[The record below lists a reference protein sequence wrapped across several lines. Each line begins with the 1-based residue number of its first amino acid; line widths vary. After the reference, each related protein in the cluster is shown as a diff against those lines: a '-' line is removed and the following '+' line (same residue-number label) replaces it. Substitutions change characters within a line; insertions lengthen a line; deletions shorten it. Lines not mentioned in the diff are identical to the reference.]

1 MSDGAWR
8 RGAARAWL
16 RTAFD
21 DGEIEEILTDVDEL
35 AGDRPGLRGLAVRA
49 AMIARYPL
57 LELRDRIHGN
67 MTSGG
72 ARMMQMGEDMRLV
85 ARRLFRRPGFPL
97 TSMAILALGLG
108 AIIAVHSVVK
118 GVLLDPLPMG
128 EPDRLV
134 ALTMID
140 ADGQR
145 HRMTPGN
152 VRDVAALND
161 VFSHVAAFGR
171 SEVAF
176 HTRDGGPPTVLRGGA
191 VTPGYLAT
199 LGLEPVLGRAFVEAD
214 ADPNTE
220 PVVILSHHVWEQYFG
235 SDPDVIGR
243 SIDLGDNAWRV
254 VGVAPPSLYPTS
266 ATVGGELPFSEADQ
280 DFFRPLRYGGDY
292 WSLRRPHLLGG
303 LARLAPG
310 MTPQSATAA
319 LETLSTRLQAE
330 YSENRNEQ
338 IVFTPLTEVVV
349 GDVRPALLV
358 LLLSVFLVFAI
369 AAVNVG
375 SLFLIREEDRQSER
389 TVARTLGATPLRLLS
404 QRILEAS
411 LICGSALVL
420 GSVLSA
426 GFIDVMQ
433 ALVPYRIPRLA
444 DVTVD
449 AQALGL
455 GGLLSLVL
463 AFVFGGA
470 SRALG
475 SARGTALARARVTRP
490 SSGRLQSLLIASQ
503 SALAVVVLV
512 SALLLTRSFQAL
524 QATDPGVRATA
535 SWTLGLHGAGYD
547 TDLIL
552 ERVRAL
558 PGVRSAAVAYNHPFE
573 RTWQDGFVLV
583 DRPMPNGD
591 STSVASIRPYGDGY
605 FDAAGI
611 PLREGRLPDLL
622 DHEGEVRMAVV
633 NEAFRRRF
641 LPEGT
646 DRSLQIRIPSADRR
660 LGEGN
665 SLYRVVGVVGD
676 VRFLGP
682 ETDPDPAIYVPL
694 RHFSVAGYQLLIR
707 PASPGSVQLQAVR
720 QAVHEALPDVAV
732 DEAGTLAELHSQALA
747 RPRFNMMLIA
757 TLSATALLLCTLG
770 SYGIVARTMS
780 TRRREIGIRA
790 ALGAAGAVITRGV
803 AVRALR
809 PMALGVVLGAGAS
822 LATSRV
828 LQSLLF
834 GLSPVDPISL
844 IGGPLL
850 LLLVSGAGALV
861 PALRALSVDPAETLR
876 IE

>member
-8 RGAARAWL
+8 RRAARAWL
-16 RTAFD
+16 RTVFD
-21 DGEIEEILTDVDEL
+21 DGEIQEILTDVDEL

-49 AMIARYPL
+49 AMIARYPV
-57 LELRDRIHGN
+57 LELGDRIHGN

-72 ARMMQMGEDMRLV
+72 TRMRQMGEDMRLV
-85 ARRLFRRPGFPL
+85 ARRLFRRPGFAL

-108 AIIAVHSVVK
+108 AVIAVHSVVK
-118 GVLLDPLPMG
+118 GVLLDPLPVG

-134 ALTMID
+134 ALWMVDTE
-140 ADGQR
+140 GKR

-152 VRDVAALND
+152 VRDVAALTD

-171 SEVAF
+171 SEVTF
-176 HTRDGGPPTVLRGGA
+176 HTRDGAPPTVLRGGA

-214 ADPNTE
+214 GDPNTE
-220 PVVILSHHVWEQYFG
+220 PVVIVSHHVWEQYFG

-243 SIDLGDNAWRV
+243 LIDLGDNAWRV
-254 VGVAPPSLYPTS
+254 VGVAPRSLYPTS
-266 ATVGGELPFSEADQ
+266 ATVAGGLPFTEADQ

-292 WSLRRPHLLGG
+292 WTLRRPHLLGG
-303 LARLAPG
+303 IARLAPG
-310 MTPQSATAA
+310 MTPESAEAA
-319 LETLSTRLQAE
+319 LETLSTRLQGE
-330 YSENRNEQ
+330 YPSNRNEHV
-338 IVFTPLTEVVV
+338 VFSSLTEEVV

-358 LLLSVFLVFAI
+358 LQLSVFLVFAI

-375 SLFLIREEDRQSER
+375 SLFLIREEDRRSER
-389 TVARTLGATPLRLLS
+389 AVARTLGATPLRLLS
-404 QRILEAS
+404 QRILEAGI
-411 LICGSALVL
+411 ICGSAFVL
-420 GSVLSA
+420 GAVLSA

-433 ALVPYRIPRLA
+433 ALVPYHIPRLGEVSV
-444 DVTVD
+444 DV
-449 AQALGL
+449 QALGL
-455 GGLLSLVL
+455 GAVLSLLL
-463 AFVFGGA
+463 AVVFGGA

-475 SARGTALARARVTRP
+475 SARPTALARVSQP
-490 SSGRLQSLLIASQ
+490 SSGRLQALLITSQ

-524 QATDPGVRATA
+524 QATDPGFRAAA

-547 TDLIL
+547 TDLVL

-573 RTWQDGFVLV
+573 RTWEDGFALV
-583 DRPMPNGD
+583 NRPMPNDD
-591 STSVASIRPYGDGY
+591 SASVASIRPYGDGY

-633 NEAFRRRF
+633 NEAFRRRY
-641 LPEGT
+641 LPDGIGG
-646 DRSLQIRIPSADRR
+646 SLRIRIPSADRR

-665 SLYRVVGVVGD
+665 SVYQVVGVVGD

-682 ETDPDPAIYVPL
+682 EADPEPAIYVPL
-694 RHFSVAGYQLLIR
+694 RHFSVPGYQLLVR
-707 PASPGSVQLQAVR
+707 PASQGSVQLQAVR
-720 QAVHEALPDVAV
+720 QAVYEALPEVAV

-790 ALGAAGAVITRGV
+790 ALGAAGAVITRAV
-803 AVRALR
+803 VVRALR
-809 PMALGVVLGAGAS
+809 PMALGVVLGVGAS
-822 LATSRV
+822 LAMSRV
-828 LQSLLF
+828 LRSLLF

-850 LLLVSGAGALV
+850 LLLVAGAGALI